1 MFVGLLAGFSKTG
14 IPSIGI
20 LSVTLMALAFETK
33 ASVGILLPML
43 IVGDLFAVAYYRR
56 KAIWKH
62 LLVLIPW
69 VLIGIIIGFFVL
81 NWSDNRI
88 LQVLIGVIV
97 LILLFIHI
105 VKSRL
110 DERLEQMI
118 DKARWFSPL
127 LGVLAGFTTMIGN
140 AAGGIMSIYLLSKRL
155 DKTAFVG
162 TGAWFFLF
170 VNVIKVP
177 FYLHLG
183 LISSETLIFNSWMVP
198 AIVAG
203 AVTGIFVLKRIPQT
217 WFQRIVIA
225 LTAIGAIR
233 LIIG

>member
-1 MFVGLLAGFSKTG
+1 
-14 IPSIGI
+14 
-20 LSVTLMALAFETK
+20 MALASETK

-81 NWSDNRI
+81 DWSNNRI

-127 LGVLAGFTTMIGN
+127 LRSAGRFH
-140 AAGGIMSIYLLSKRL
+140 YDDRQRCRRHHVHLF
-155 DKTAFVG
+155 AFQ
-162 TGAWFFLF
+162 T
-170 VNVIKVP
+170 
-177 FYLHLG
+177 LG
-183 LISSETLIFNSWMVP
+183 
-198 AIVAG
+198 
-203 AVTGIFVLKRIPQT
+203 
-217 WFQRIVIA
+217 
-225 LTAIGAIR
+225 
-233 LIIG
+233 